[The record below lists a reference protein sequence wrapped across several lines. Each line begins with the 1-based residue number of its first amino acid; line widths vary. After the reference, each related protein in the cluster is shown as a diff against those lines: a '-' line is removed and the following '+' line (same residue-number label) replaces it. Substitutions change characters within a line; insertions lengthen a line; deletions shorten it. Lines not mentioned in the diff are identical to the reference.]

1 MDHPSIISC
10 DQILARY
17 QKGNSLKD
25 NMKLWN
31 FTTQFDLMC
40 CPLFLDE
47 IKIVKTV
54 LSQTLM
60 FAMNQPH
67 WGKTNVSSFSMAQG
81 VLRKCPC
88 TLKVCTLR
96 NKESAS
102 SNISVSESSAPL
114 LPHFAV
120 CTVHCGK
127 EILLCK
133 CGVEPAPSCNYGSKL
148 GPTGSSS
155 S

>member
-1 MDHPSIISC
+1 MITRITLQLYPAIKFWQEIKRGTASRII
-10 DQILARY
+10 
-17 QKGNSLKD
+17 
-25 NMKLWN
+25 WN
-31 FTTQFDLMC
+31 YGIYITPFDLVY

-54 LSQTLM
+54 FSQTLM
-60 FAMNQPH
+60 FAMNQPV
-67 WGKTNVSSFSMAQG
+67 GQDKRLLPSSFSMALG

-120 CTVHCGK
+120 CTVIGQNFY
-127 EILLCK
+127 
-133 CGVEPAPSCNYGSKL
+133 PKL
-148 GPTGSSS
+148 TST
-155 S
+155 

>member
-1 MDHPSIISC
+1 ME
-10 DQILARY
+10 
-17 QKGNSLKD
+17 
-25 NMKLWN
+25 LWN

-40 CPLFLDE
+40 CPLFLVE

-54 LSQTLM
+54 FSQTLM
-60 FAMNQPH
+60 FAMNQPV
-67 WGKTNVSSFSMAQG
+67 GQDKRLLPSSFSMALG

-120 CTVHCGK
+120 CTMHCGK

-133 CGVEPAPSCNYGSKL
+133 CGVEPAPPCNYGSKL
-148 GPTGSSS
+148 GPTG
-155 S
+155 